1 MSNEDQM
8 KVDWIRFLDLKRRC
22 FSDLNIFNWHKKLMW
37 RNEFEAHEYPTFE
50 LLKGGII
57 GLTNLFCHLADM
69 YCYGVSAEIIAKEYQ
84 DQGQGPFGFWRYR
97 IRNYHIYDLIPKYY
111 SFRDHAA
118 YFVASLTKWEV
129 KDAELEKKRTM
140 SLRKLLPLLRK
151 SLSNPDTIGYLSRDD
166 GERFLDFLRK
176 MDIEPK
182 DKELT
187 QLAAEYRQDMTH
199 LVFPGIDNI
208 TQTITP
214 DFATI
219 IDEKGKKK
227 ATYNVIAF
235 GLAGKPKYLFENI
248 EKFGKTVIPMIED
261 SFESLFQTDIMKS
274 FLEQKEE

>member
-1 MSNEDQM
+1 
-8 KVDWIRFLDLKRRC
+8 
-22 FSDLNIFNWHKKLMW
+22 
-37 RNEFEAHEYPTFE
+37 
-50 LLKGGII
+50 
-57 GLTNLFCHLADM
+57 
-69 YCYGVSAEIIAKEYQ
+69 
-84 DQGQGPFGFWRYR
+84 
-97 IRNYHIYDLIPKYY
+97 
-111 SFRDHAA
+111 
-118 YFVASLTKWEV
+118 
-129 KDAELEKKRTM
+129 
-140 SLRKLLPLLRK
+140 
-151 SLSNPDTIGYLSRDD
+151 
-166 GERFLDFLRK
+166 

>member
-69 YCYGVSAEIIAKEYQ
+69 YCYGVSAEIIAKEYE

-129 KDAELEKKRTM
+129 KDAELEKENKCTTET
-140 SLRKLLPLLRK
+140 S
-151 SLSNPDTIGYLSRDD
+151 G
-166 GERFLDFLRK
+166 RFLENPSQIQTPSGTCRG
-176 MDIEPK
+176 
-182 DKELT
+182 
-187 QLAAEYRQDMTH
+187 MTE
-199 LVFPGIDNI
+199 N
-208 TQTITP
+208 
-214 DFATI
+214 
-219 IDEKGKKK
+219 
-227 ATYNVIAF
+227 AF
-235 GLAGKPKYLFENI
+235 STF
-248 EKFGKTVIPMIED
+248 
-261 SFESLFQTDIMKS
+261 
-274 FLEQKEE
+274 